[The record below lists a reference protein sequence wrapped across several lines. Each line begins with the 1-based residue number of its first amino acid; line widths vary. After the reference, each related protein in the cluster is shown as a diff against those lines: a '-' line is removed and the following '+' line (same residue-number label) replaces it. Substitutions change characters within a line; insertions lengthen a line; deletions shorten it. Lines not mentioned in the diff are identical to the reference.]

1 MDNFPDEIMAEIL
14 SPALKVSEEMF
25 SDTSSTASPF
35 ACPSV
40 SSSAALLVCKAW
52 LRVATPLLYNV
63 VIIRS
68 KAQARALQ
76 SSLRGNRDL
85 GRFVKMLRVEG
96 GFGPAMQDVLKGCPN
111 IRDILLWLQIH
122 GSDSTGG
129 LVSGLPFINPTRII
143 VFDHPIIQLKNR
155 HVQALARAIEACA
168 LTWTNLTTISFPY
181 VSLAGAQWQSFVLNI
196 CACPTLRALSF
207 PSQYTDIS
215 VFIEISR
222 HRNLKSIEFRS
233 PASECPHLF
242 EAVSTDRRLAS
253 ITRWL
258 DEPRTTDCEHEP
270 ISLRPTN
277 PSFQPMTLATQ
288 EVVERVWSRC
298 LEFAM
303 LSFDA
308 ATSHVMYASHFPS
321 GTAVNGVYHDRLQ
334 YLLVSKMF
342 HRLAVPF
349 LYRHIT
355 STTGLFRRLSLQ
367 LASTPAVGEHVRL
380 ITMSWDPLEP
390 CEVHIS
396 AILRHTPQLTALINH
411 QYGYSYMTPPLTW
424 TMFETLGQATGATL
438 QKLSG
443 FRIEV
448 AYDSVPVS
456 PAVFG
461 RFAALQSLDWDVGC
475 RFRIMVPLFDPAA
488 QVSRDTFPA
497 MESLRIGSGE
507 GLDLFTEMDLP
518 RLRRVD
524 FALQEHRDPAFLQ
537 KHGHKLEELKIKHAE
552 FANTSILTLCPRI
565 SVLSYSLW
573 PCTLFPGPQSGKYFG
588 GDHLAPGF
596 QHACVTMLILDKLGI
611 PSQAANQK
619 DWKLC
624 FDKLDLTYFSLL
636 TEIRIAEIGEW
647 PTTDHAISKSIWV
660 KLSEKYLLQGI
671 HLTNTVGTR
680 WHPRLKVSRSRR

>member
-1 MDNFPDEIMAEIL
+1 MDHFPDEIMAEIL

-25 SDTSSTASPF
+25 SDTASTSPF

-52 LRVATPLLYNV
+52 LRVATPLLYHV

-76 SSLRGNRDL
+76 SSLRGNPDL

-111 IRDILLWLQIH
+111 VRDILLSLQIH

-143 VFDHPIIQLKNR
+143 IFDHPIIQLKNKQ
-155 HVQALARAIEACA
+155 VQALAHAVESCT

-207 PSQYTDIS
+207 PSQYTPDIS

-222 HRNLKSIEFRS
+222 HRSLKSIEFRS
-233 PASECPHLF
+233 PASESPDLV

-253 ITRWL
+253 IVRWL
-258 DEPRTTDCEHEP
+258 DEPKMTDHEHQP
-270 ISLRPTN
+270 VSLRPTD
-277 PSFQPMTLATQ
+277 PSFQPMASAPQ
-288 EVVERVWSRC
+288 EVVERVWSRS

-303 LSFDA
+303 LSLDA
-308 ATSHVMYASHFPS
+308 VPSRVLSPSHFPS
-321 GTAVNGVYHDRLQ
+321 GTTGVNGVYHDRLQ
-334 YLLVSKMF
+334 YLFVSKMF
-342 HRLAVPF
+342 HRLAVPL
-349 LYRHIT
+349 LYRHIA
-355 STTGLFRRLSLQ
+355 STRSGLFRRLSLQ
-367 LASTPAVGEHVRL
+367 LASTPTVGEHVRS
-380 ITMSWDPLEP
+380 IKTSWDPFEP

-396 AILRHTPQLTALINH
+396 TILRHTPQLTALINH
-411 QYGYSYMTPPLTW
+411 EYGHLCMTPPLTW
-424 TMFETLGQATGATL
+424 TMFETLGQTTGATL

-448 AYDSVPVS
+448 AYDSLPIS

-475 RFRIMVPLFDPAA
+475 RFPIMVPLFDPAA
-488 QVSRDTFPA
+488 QVPRDTFPA
-497 MESLRIGSGE
+497 LESLHIGSSE

-524 FALQEHRDPAFLQ
+524 FALQEYRDPAFLQ
-537 KHGHKLEELKIKHAE
+537 KHGHKLEELRIKHAE
-552 FANTSILTLCPRI
+552 FANASILNLCPRI
-565 SVLSYSLW
+565 SVLSYSLL
-573 PCTLFPGPQSGKYFG
+573 PCTFFPQSGKYFG

-596 QHACVTMLILDKLGI
+596 QHACVITLILNKLGI
-611 PSQAANQK
+611 PSQVANQK

-624 FDKLDLTYFSLL
+624 FDKLNLTYFPLL
-636 TEIRIAEIGEW
+636 TEIRVAEIGEW

-660 KLSEKYLLQGI
+660 KLAEKYLLQGI
-671 HLTNTVGTR
+671 QLTNTVGAR